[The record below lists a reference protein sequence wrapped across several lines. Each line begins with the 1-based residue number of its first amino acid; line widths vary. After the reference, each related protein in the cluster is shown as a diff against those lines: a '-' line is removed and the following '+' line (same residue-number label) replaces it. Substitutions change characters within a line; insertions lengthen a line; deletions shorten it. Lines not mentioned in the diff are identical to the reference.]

1 MTTPRSPKAR
11 TSIGFARSSS
21 SPQSLRLLASPS
33 PGSSSCSVHLLVRK
47 AGAVGRIPF
56 SSRRRSVGNRRAANA
71 VSNRAG
77 YLSLCRQTYPYAVSR
92 RPARASALIAAMRRK
107 AASRMCCLCSSVIA

>member
-11 TSIGFARSSS
+11 TSNGFARSSS

-47 AGAVGRIPF
+47 AGEAGYPCEARRFRIPYL
-56 SSRRRSVGNRRAANA
+56 RRMRRAA
-71 VSNRAG
+71 SSPAG
-77 YLSLCRQTYPYAVSR
+77 VR
-92 RPARASALIAAMRRK
+92 
-107 AASRMCCLCSSVIA
+107 